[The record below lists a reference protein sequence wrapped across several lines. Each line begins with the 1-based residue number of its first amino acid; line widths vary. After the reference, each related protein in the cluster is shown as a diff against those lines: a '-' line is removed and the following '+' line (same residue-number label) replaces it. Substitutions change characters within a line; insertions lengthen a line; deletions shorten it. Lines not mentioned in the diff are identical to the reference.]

1 MANFRSIAALT
12 LALAALGRPVAAADD
27 AIEMLVG
34 RNPPNV
40 RWENGKLTGYWVEL
54 SRLAAQKANVPIH
67 SFQNLPYQRSL
78 EEVAGGSRQCHPFVA
93 RTPQRESSYR
103 WIAPTRRIVT
113 TVFVTADLPKPP
125 TTAEQL
131 KRHEIAVQRGTL
143 GDQALEAL
151 GIPAT
156 RITDTN
162 RLAILLG
169 HGRVSVFVAEY
180 ASGLAAAEEAA
191 VSVKEAMPLAETM
204 GYFVCSPSIDAAV
217 ADRLA
222 IAIDGIFADG
232 LDRPLAAADG
242 IERAELRPGTSGA
255 VRGERTT
262 HAIGLD
268 FTVRTG
274 QRLARWIG
282 RIKASYWRRGG
293 MARVMPS

>member
-1 MANFRSIAALT
+1 
-12 LALAALGRPVAAADD
+12 
-27 AIEMLVG
+27 
-34 RNPPNV
+34 
-40 RWENGKLTGYWVEL
+40 
-54 SRLAAQKANVPIH
+54 
-67 SFQNLPYQRSL
+67 
-78 EEVAGGSRQCHPFVA
+78 
-93 RTPQRESSYR
+93 
-103 WIAPTRRIVT
+103 
-113 TVFVTADLPKPP
+113 VFVTADLPKPP

-242 IERAELRPGTSGA
+242 MDQRSYDRVRPALS
-255 VRGERTT
+255 
-262 HAIGLD
+262 
-268 FTVRTG
+268 
-274 QRLARWIG
+274 Q
-282 RIKASYWRRGG
+282 AS
-293 MARVMPS
+293 AQPTQ